1 MPRGT
6 PGAPNGGIP
15 GGGLIIPGNEGG
27 GVFIGGG
34 IEISV
39 GAPLGTPPG
48 TPPFTPP
55 GTLPDSF
62 PALNAQGP
70 WRRT

>member
-1 MPRGT
+1 MPKGT

-34 IEISV
+34 IEIFM
-39 GAPLGTPPG
+39 GAPTGTPS
-48 TPPFTPP
+48 
-55 GTLPDSF
+55 DSF
-62 PALNAQGP
+62 PALNAQVVKMP
-70 WRRT
+70 WKL